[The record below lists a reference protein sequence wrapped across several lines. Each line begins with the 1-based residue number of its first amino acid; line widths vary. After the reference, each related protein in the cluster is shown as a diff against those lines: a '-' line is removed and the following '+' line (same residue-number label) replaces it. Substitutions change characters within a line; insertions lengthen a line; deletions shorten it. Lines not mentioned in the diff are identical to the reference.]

1 MKDAAGRLEEARLLI
16 QAGQPRRALT
26 LLDKVSA
33 VVPDAQPAVDPPL
46 AARLHLLRADAL
58 FETGEYSQSAAE
70 AAAAAACA
78 ERAGDMSTIVL
89 ASVFKARSAYQFG
102 SYTVCEREGE
112 AALARAV
119 EWGDPLLVSR
129 ACQILVIVH
138 GARRQ
143 FAQATRYGEQALAAA
158 RRAGHGVQEGRI
170 LNTIAQTELGIA
182 LAHLHPHGHGHP
194 SSLEPHEIGS
204 QRDRLFA
211 ARDILQRAMA
221 LTDTPEEAALFNM
234 VEANLQ
240 RVRILLG
247 EARETLPILRRKL
260 RTMQEQGRRHYE
272 ISLRQ
277 FYAWAL
283 RVAGHPD
290 EALVQIDAA
299 LGLCRKGR
307 NATRIVEFL
316 HYDRS
321 LVQAALGNA
330 AEALKSYQRYKQ
342 FAAAWSVGPGAG
354 SGSSAAADAL
364 KPSRPGRV
372 LEPFYVKRADRLLR
386 ESEGAKLST
395 DELAARC
402 GVSTRTLQL
411 GFRQFRGVSP
421 VAHARNLRLE
431 RSHHALKAGD
441 GSVSEIA
448 ARHGFG
454 SLTTFSIEYRRRF
467 GETPRETLA
476 RSRQR
481 AG

>member
-1 MKDAAGRLEEARLLI
+1 MPVKDVAGRIEAAARLI
-16 QAGQPRRALT
+16 RAGQPRRALT
-26 LLDKVSA
+26 LLEEIRPT
-33 VVPDAQPAVDPPL
+33 VPGDDPAL
-46 AARLHLLRADAL
+46 AANLHIQFSDAW
-58 FETGEYSQSAAE
+58 FEVGEYSQSASEALAAE
-70 AAAAAACA
+70 SCA
-78 ERAGDMSTIVL
+78 EQVGDHAIIVL
-89 ASVFKARSAYQFG
+89 AGVYKARAAYQFG
-102 SYTVCEREGE
+102 NYSGCEREGE
-112 AALARAV
+112 ATLRRA
-119 EWGDPLLVSR
+119 EAFGDPMLVSR

-143 FAQATRYGEQALAAA
+143 FDQATHYGERALSAA
-158 RRAGHGVQEGRI
+158 RRAGNGVQEGRI
-170 LNTIAQTELGIA
+170 LNTIAQTEIGIV
-182 LAHLHPHGHGHP
+182 LAKLHPHGHGHA
-194 SSLEPHEIGS
+194 SSFDPHEAAA
-204 QRDRLFA
+204 QQDKLNA
-211 ARDILQRAMA
+211 ARDLLLHAMK
-221 LTDTPEEAALFNM
+221 LTNTAEDAALFAM

-260 RTMQEQGRRHYE
+260 RSMQEQGRRHYE

-290 EALVQIDAA
+290 ESLVQIDAA

-321 LVQAALGNA
+321 LVQAALGNH

-342 FAAAWSVGPGAG
+342 FAAAWSTGPGT
-354 SGSSAAADAL
+354 SAAADAL
-364 KPSRPGRV
+364 QPSRPGRV

-386 ESEGAKLST
+386 ESFGTKLTT
-395 DELAARC
+395 DKLAELC

-431 RSHHALKAGD
+431 RSHQALKLGD

-476 RSRQR
+476 RSRQL
-481 AG
+481 AA

>member
-1 MKDAAGRLEEARLLI
+1 MPVKDAAGRIEEARRLI
-16 QAGQPRRALT
+16 QGGHPRRALT
-26 LLDKVSA
+26 LLDSVRKA
-33 VVPDAQPAVDPPL
+33 VPDGDAAL
-46 AARLHLLRADAL
+46 GARLHIQFADAY
-58 FETGEYSQSAAE
+58 FEIGEYSQSAA
-70 AAAAAACA
+70 AAAAAEACA
-78 ERAGDMSTIVL
+78 EQVGDKAILVL
-89 ASVFKARSAYQFG
+89 AGVFKARSAYQFG

-112 AALARAV
+112 ATLARALAF
-119 EWGDPLLVSR
+119 GDPLLVSR

-143 FAQATRYGEQALAAA
+143 FPQATRYGEQALEAA

-182 LAHLHPHGHGHP
+182 LANLHPHGHGHA
-194 SSLEPHEIGS
+194 SSLEPDEIDA
-204 QRDRLFA
+204 QRERLLGA
-211 ARDILQRAMA
+211 KDILQRAMK
-221 LTDTPEEAALFNM
+221 LTDTPEDAALFAM

-247 EARETLPILRRKL
+247 EARATLPILRRKL

-321 LVQAALGNA
+321 LVQAALGNHV
-330 AEALKSYQRYKQ
+330 EALKSYQRYKQ
-342 FAAAWSVGPGAG
+342 FAAAWSIGPGG
-354 SGSSAAADAL
+354 GPGTSAAAEAL

-386 ESEGAKLST
+386 DADGARLT
-395 DELAARC
+395 TEELAARC

-431 RSHHALKAGD
+431 RSHHALKSGE

-476 RSRQR
+476 RARHSV
-481 AG
+481 A

>member
-1 MKDAAGRLEEARLLI
+1 MPVRDAAGRIEEARLLI

-26 LLDKVSA
+26 LLEKA
-33 VVPDAQPAVDPPL
+33 RTVVTDANAAL
-46 AARLHLLRADAL
+46 AAKLHIQLSDVY
-58 FETGEYSQSAAE
+58 FEIGEYSQSAAE
-70 AAAAAACA
+70 AGAAEACA
-78 ERAGDMSTIVL
+78 ERVGDTATIVL
-89 ASVFKARSAYQFG
+89 AGVFRARSAYQFG
-102 SYTVCEREGE
+102 NYTVCEREGE
-112 AALARAV
+112 ATLARAV
-119 EWGDPLLVSR
+119 ALDDPLLISR
-129 ACQILVIVH
+129 ACQILIIVH

-143 FAQATRYGEQALAAA
+143 FAQATRYGEQALEAA

-170 LNTIAQTELGIA
+170 LNTIAQTELGIV
-182 LAHLHPHGHGHP
+182 LANLHPLGHGHA
-194 SSLEPHEIGS
+194 SSLEPHETEA
-204 QRDRLFA
+204 QRDRLLG
-211 ARDILQRAMA
+211 ARDILLQAMT
-221 LTDTPEEAALFNM
+221 LTQAPEEAALHAM

-247 EARETLPILRRKL
+247 EARQTLPILRRKL
-260 RTMQEQGRRHYE
+260 RNMQEQGRRHYE

-290 EALVQIDAA
+290 ESLVQIDAA

-321 LVQAALGNA
+321 LVQAALGNH

-354 SGSSAAADAL
+354 PGTSAAADAL

-386 ESEGAKLST
+386 DAAGARLT
-395 DELAARC
+395 TEELAARC

-431 RSHHALKAGD
+431 RSHIALKTGD

-476 RSRQR
+476 RSRQG